1 MSYRVDVSKR
11 ASKSL
16 TRFPEKVQ
24 TSIIEALERLEDD
37 PFHPQLDIKALHGE
51 LKGLY
56 RVRVGSYRV
65 IYEIE
70 QSERVV
76 RVRQIL
82 HRQNAYD

>member
-1 MSYRVDVSKR
+1 MSYRVEVSKR

-16 TRFPEKVQ
+16 ARFPNKIQ
-24 TSIIEALERLEDD
+24 ISILEALERLEDD

-56 RVRVGSYRV
+56 RVRVSSYRI
-65 IYEIE
+65 IYETD
-70 QSERVV
+70 QLERVV

>member
-11 ASKSL
+11 AGKSL
-16 TRFPEKVQ
+16 ARFPSRVQ
-24 TSIIEALERLEDD
+24 ASILEALERLEDD

-56 RVRVGSYRV
+56 RVRVGSYRI
-65 IYEIE
+65 IYEID

-82 HRQNAYD
+82 PRQSAYD